1 MPYQLVVRHIDYDE
15 IEVIKAKNK
24 DEVIA
29 ELMWILSRQGF
40 YTESSDSD
48 Y

>member
-24 DEVIA
+24 DEVIS
-29 ELMWILSRQGF
+29 ELLWILTRQGF
-40 YTESSDSD
+40 YTEPADSD